1 MRLDLLNCY
10 PHWEHPSYDLK
21 QLFELSYLR
30 RGLSLAPFNP
40 VWYFGKGRARAQS
53 ASLTNII
60 SSALLPH

>member
-30 RGLSLAPFNP
+30 RGLSLAPLPEIHQDPEFPDADQNEATA
-40 VWYFGKGRARAQS
+40 VWC
-53 ASLTNII
+53 
-60 SSALLPH
+60 